1 MRRCLTLATVLFA
14 ILLALPATAQ
24 NKPKDELVIGM
35 TQYPSTFHP
44 NIGSMLAKRL
54 IQGMTLRN
62 FTVFDKDW
70 KLVCLLCTELP
81 TIENGLARVEEIGEG
96 RQGIAAT
103 YTIHPG
109 ARWGDGTPVTTK
121 DVMFTWEMG
130 RSPQSMFTS
139 QEVYRRILKIDV
151 KDDKTFTLHFDRVSY
166 QYNAINDFQL
176 IPAHLEKPVFD
187 ASPAE
192 YGNRNGY
199 DTNPTQPGLYFGPYR
214 VVRVTPGSEMVLEP
228 NPTWYGKKPFFKR
241 ITFRIIEN
249 TAALEANLLSGSID
263 YILGELGLSLD
274 QALAFE
280 KRHGKRFDVVYKPS
294 LIYEHIDLNLENPLL
309 KDKRVRQA
317 LLYGIDRNAISQKLF
332 EGKQPVADTQTSPL
346 DPTYTDDVRKYAYDP
361 KKAAEL
367 LDAAGFSELRGGVRH
382 TRDGERL
389 SLEMTTTAGNRVRE
403 LVQQVLQSQWRQIGV
418 EVRIRNEPPRVFS
431 AETLNRRKIS
441 GMAMYAWYSSPE
453 NVPRTTLHSEEIPT
467 AENGWRGQNYPAFR
481 NAEMDAT
488 LEAMETELDAAKRQ
502 ALAARMQ
509 QIYAEELPILPLYF
523 RSEAYILPKWLKGI
537 EPTGHQYVSTLWV
550 ENWYAE

>member
-139 QEVYRRILKIDV
+139 QELYRRILKIDV